1 VNNAHY
7 WKGFVGKR
15 YYKPKPCKIVYP
27 QDTMDW
33 IQLRTLENLI
43 VMYIDREGN
52 VKPNN
57 SKERYKIYNRLVQD
71 GICVRKNRTI
81 RKKST
86 THTVRILVL
95 TELGRSIHDRLVTEG
110 IIK

>member
-1 VNNAHY
+1 M
-7 WKGFVGKR
+7 
-15 YYKPKPCKIVYP
+15 YP

-33 IQLRTLENLI
+33 IQQRTLENLI
-43 VMYIDREGN
+43 VMYIDRAGN
-52 VKPNN
+52 VKPNK

-71 GICVRKNRTI
+71 GICTRSNRTI

-86 THTVRILVL
+86 THTIRILIL
-95 TELGRSIHDRLVTEG
+95 TDLGRSIHDRLVEEG